1 MTVTTGDISITVAGH
16 ELLLMH
22 ERAIYWEAQGWLLV
36 ADTHWGKCQAFRNAG
51 SAMPVGP
58 LQADLKRLSEAAQ
71 RVAAG
76 RVVVLG
82 DLVHGPSAF
91 APGMEELIRQ
101 WRPTLNCE
109 LALVPGNHD
118 RGITSPRGRAM
129 LDGWN
134 VDVLPARIEIDGL
147 ALTHEPPIIARGYTL
162 CGHVHPTVRLRGRGE
177 RVKLPCFWLDNEYH
191 ALVLPAFSSFVDGA
205 PVKVGQEDARW
216 ATAGSRVWAV

>member
-1 MTVTTGDISITVAGH
+1 MTVTTGDISITMAGH

-36 ADTHWGKCQAFRNAG
+36 ADTHWGKCQAFRDAG
-51 SAMPVGP
+51 CALPAGP
-58 LQADLKRLSEAAQ
+58 LLADLDRLRSAAE
-71 RVAAG
+71 RVRAS
-76 RVVVLG
+76 RVLVLG
-82 DLVHGPSAF
+82 DLVHGPASF
-91 APGMEELIRQ
+91 APGMDELIRA
-101 WRPTLNCE
+101 WRPTLQCQ

-118 RGITSPRGRAM
+118 RGITGQRGRAM
-129 LDGWN
+129 LEGWGI
-134 VDVLPARIEIDGL
+134 DVLPARVEVDGL
-147 ALTHEPPIIARGYTL
+147 AFTHEPPIIAREYTL

-205 PVKVGQEDARW
+205 PVRVGQSDARW